1 MQIELVKEIGE
12 AYQSNSQKARII
24 TEGWVSDNMYC
35 PRCGHLHINHFEN
48 NRPVADFFCP
58 RCHSQFELKS
68 NNGKMP
74 NSIVDGTYRTM
85 IERILSLE
93 NPDFF
98 FMTYN
103 KGNIWSVNNFYF
115 IPKHFFTPEIIK
127 KRKPLSPK
135 ARRAGWIGCNIQVSG
150 IPKAGKIPIIENG
163 MIQDKAKIIEK
174 VSVADA
180 LNLSNMES
188 RGWLY
193 DVMSCI
199 DKIDSRD
206 FTLKEMYQFE
216 SVLFQKHPNN
226 HNIQAKIRQQLQLL
240 RDKGFIEFTGRG
252 EYRKV
257 L

>member
-1 MQIELVKEIGE
+1 
-12 AYQSNSQKARII
+12 
-24 TEGWVSDNMYC
+24 
-35 PRCGHLHINHFEN
+35 
-48 NRPVADFFCP
+48 
-58 RCHSQFELKS
+58 
-68 NNGKMP
+68 
-74 NSIVDGTYRTM
+74 
-85 IERILSLE
+85 
-93 NPDFF
+93 
-98 FMTYN
+98 
-103 KGNIWSVNNFYF
+103 NFYF

-127 KRKPLSPK
+127 KRKPLSQS

-174 VSVADA
+174 VSAADA

-216 SVLFQKHPNN
+216 AVLFQKHPNN